1 MDLHRVIFGNTIENW
16 LHSCALAAALW
27 IGFLVVRK
35 ISAKYL
41 GIIAEKRHNPVY
53 ETLSELTQRT
63 KLLFLLLVS
72 ISVAIRPLT
81 LPPIV
86 DRIVDRAVIVATV
99 IQVGLWG
106 GAFLRLWIE
115 PYLSKKIGHGSNQTS
130 TLAAVGFL
138 LRAVFF
144 SLLVIWGLDNLGI
157 NVSALVAG
165 LGVGGV
171 AVALATQNILG
182 DLFSSLSI
190 TLDQP
195 FQVGDNVTVD
205 TFTGTIEKIG
215 LKTTRMRSE
224 NGEQLIFSNTDL
236 LSSRIRNNRRM
247 QEKRTLIVIG
257 VTYETPPE
265 KLRKV
270 PQLLEQAASGQPLI
284 RFERAHIKGL
294 GASAIEFD
302 FIFWMAVNP
311 ERAHLDQQQEII
323 IRVIENFNKAGI
335 DFAYPTQTVFLA
347 GAGAESKSSPLRPT

>member
-1 MDLHRVIFGNTIENW
+1 MDLHRVIFGNTIEHW
-16 LHSCALAAALW
+16 LQSFALAAALW
-27 IGFLVVRK
+27 IGFWIVRK
-35 ISAKYL
+35 IGAKYL
-41 GIIAEKRHNPVY
+41 GIIAEKRHNTVY
-53 ETLSELTQRT
+53 ETLSDLTQRT

-72 ISVAIRPLT
+72 ISVALRPLT
-81 LPPIV
+81 LPPAI
-86 DRIVDRAVIVATV
+86 DRVVDRALIVATV

-130 TLAAVGFL
+130 TLAAVSFL
-138 LRAVFF
+138 LRAVFY

-165 LGVGGV
+165 LGVGGI

-205 TFTGTIEKIG
+205 TFNGTIEKIG

-224 NGEQLIFSNTDL
+224 TGEQLIFSNTDL

-247 QEKRTLIVIG
+247 SEKRTLIVIG
-257 VTYETPPE
+257 VTYDTPSE

-270 PQLLEQAASGQPLI
+270 PQLLEQAASGHPLI
-284 RFERAHIKGL
+284 RFERAHIRGL
-294 GASAIEFD
+294 AASAIEFE
-302 FIFWMAVNP
+302 FIFWMSVTP

-323 IRVIENFNKAGI
+323 LRVVESFKEAGI
-335 DFAYPTQTVFLA
+335 EFAYPTQTVFL
-347 GAGAESKSSPLRPT
+347 GAGAEAKSSPLRPA

>member
-16 LHSCALAAALW
+16 LHSFALAAALW
-27 IGFLVVRK
+27 LGFWIVRK
-35 ISAKYL
+35 ICAKYL
-41 GIIAEKRHNPVY
+41 GVIGEKRHNPIY
-53 ETLSELTQRT
+53 ETLSDLTQRT

-72 ISVAIRPLT
+72 VSVAIRPLT
-81 LPPIV
+81 LPPAI
-86 DRIVDRAVIVATV
+86 DRIVDRALIIATV
-99 IQVGLWG
+99 IQVGMWG

-115 PYLSKKIGHGSNQTS
+115 PYLSKQIGHGSNQTS
-130 TLAAVGFL
+130 TLAAVSLL
-138 LRAVFF
+138 LRAVFY

-165 LGVGGV
+165 LGVGGI

-195 FQVGDNVTVD
+195 FQVGDSVTVD

-224 NGEQLIFSNTDL
+224 SGEQLIFSNTDL

-247 QEKRTLIVIG
+247 SEKRTLIVIG
-257 VTYETPPE
+257 VTYDTPPE
-265 KLRKV
+265 KLRKI

-284 RFERAHIKGL
+284 RFDRAHIRGL
-294 GASAIEFD
+294 GASAIEFE
-302 FIFWMAVNP
+302 FIFWMAVKP
-311 ERAHLDQQQEII
+311 ERSHLDQQQEII
-323 IRVIENFNKAGI
+323 LRVVENFNKAGI
-335 DFAYPTQTVFLA
+335 EFAYPTQTVYVA
-347 GAGAESKSSPLRPT
+347 GTGGDAKASPLRPA